1 MGGGQSRANSRLP
14 RSLPGDSRGIGS
26 AVLSSG
32 QVRTANNSGNELGVA
47 VGLSVFFTFLV
58 AFILGVFARPCIDA
72 LWRKVCGKKNA
83 SSQPGSV
90 SSAGQGPHDNQAYS
104 DEEDDPE
111 TVSHRERRVTFS
123 TPDNQEQSRVDYY
136 DTLASGHL
144 QNLPHTRHQSG
155 EARGRNSLEDRR
167 IAANSEPTLSQEFE
181 HIPDDNELGERR
193 SLSSSDEEQDNSTRK
208 QKKSRKASSS
218 QPIEDSIQQKS
229 DSAFTNRSPHLND
242 TKLMEQDQSIDS
254 GEAFDFPESI
264 QSGSARSSS
273 LFGSFNHSKK
283 TVFLPSNDLRH
294 SSSSS
299 VSGDDSTLYTVN
311 PDTEE
316 WERVEM
322 AQDVQNIHDAKMWE
336 GKLQNAKM
344 APDHSDS
351 SHSSSCNSDDEVTE
365 YTFNQEAAVED
376 EGTGRISK
384 SYSYSS
390 SSASESEMSEHKIV
404 RNASP
409 KQEAQSL
416 PPNIYPSSIIQGQ
429 ITEQKMVKQEWDL
442 ESSPKDIDA
451 QNNTWPKL
459 CLNNITGI
467 KRRLDIKVATET
479 TGPAVT
485 LKDTDQDYRYHVKP
499 HPDVKETTD
508 FTSSSSESEEET
520 RGPAVNVDDTH
531 VKTEVENAYQPHLHL
546 GTVSPIKDFEINAQE
561 DRWPK
566 LDLNN
571 VTGIK
576 RRLDIKVAT
585 PSPDV
590 TSSIGE
596 RGEDDHWPKLDLNN
610 VTGIKRRLDIKVATE
625 TTGPAVTLKDTDQDY
640 RYHVKP
646 HPDIKATTDFTSS
659 SSESEEETR
668 GPAVNVD
675 DTHVKTEVENAY
687 QPHLHLGTVSP
698 IKDFEINAQEDRWP
712 KLDLN
717 NVTGIKRRLDIK
729 VATPSPDVTS
739 SIGERGED
747 DHWPKLDLN
756 NVTGIKRRLDIK
768 VATETTGPAVTL
780 KDTDQ
785 DYRYHVKPHPDIKA
799 TTDFTSSSS
808 ESEEETR
815 GPAVNVDDTHVKTEV
830 ENAYQPHLHL
840 GTVSPIKDFEINAQE
855 DRWPKLDLNNVTGI
869 KRRLDIKVATPS
881 PDVTSSIGER
891 GEDDHWPKLDLN
903 NVTGIKRRLDI
914 KVATETTGPAVT
926 LKDTDQDYRYHVK
939 PHPDIK
945 ATTDFTSSSSE
956 SEEETRGPAVNV
968 DDAHVKTEVE
978 NAYQPH
984 LHLGTVSPIKDF
996 EINAQEDRWPK
1007 LDLNNVTGIKRRL
1020 DIKVAMPSLDVT
1032 SSIGERGEDDHWP
1045 KLDLNNV
1052 TGIKRRLDIKVA
1064 TETTGPAVTLK
1075 DTDQDYRYHVK
1086 PHPDIKATTD
1096 FTSSSSESEEETRGP
1111 AVNVDDTQV
1120 KTEVENA
1127 YKPHLHLGTVSP
1139 IKDFEIN
1146 AQEDRWPKLDLNVTG
1161 IKRRLDIKV
1170 ATPSPDVT
1178 SSIGE
1183 RGEDDHW
1190 PKLDLNNVTG
1200 IKRRLDI
1207 KVATETTG
1215 PAVTLKDTDQ
1225 DYRHHVKPYPD
1236 IEATTDFTS
1245 SSSESEEETRGPAVN
1260 VDDPHMKTE
1269 VENAYQPHL
1278 HLGTV
1283 SPIKDF
1289 EINAQEDRWPKL
1301 DLNNVTG
1308 IKRRLDIKVAMPSPD
1323 VTSSIGERGED
1334 DHWPKLDLNNIT
1346 GIKRRLDIKVATETT
1361 GPAVTLKDTDQDY
1374 RHHVKPYP
1382 DIEATTDFTSS
1393 SSESEEETR
1402 GPAVNVDYT
1411 HMKTEVENAYQPHL
1425 HLGTVSPI
1433 KDFEINAQEDR
1444 WPKLDLNNV
1453 TGIKRRLDIKVATET
1468 MSPAVTL
1475 KDTDQDYRYHVKT
1488 HPDIHAST
1496 NFTSSSSESEE
1507 ETRGTVVNLDD
1518 AHVKTKLGNA
1528 YQPHLLDLNVT
1539 GIKRRLDIKIA
1550 TPSLDITS
1558 GIGERGED
1566 DRWPLVDLSR
1576 VTGIKR
1582 HVDIKV
1588 ATKTTCPAVTLKDTD
1603 QDYRYHVKPHQDIKA
1618 TDFTSSS
1625 SESEEEARGPTVNLD
1640 NVYVKTKVENAYQ
1653 PHLHMGTV
1661 EPNKDFE
1668 INAQEDRGLELDLS
1682 NITGIKRRLDIKIAT
1697 PSPDITSSIGERGED
1712 DRWPMLDYNVTG
1724 IKRRLDIKVATE
1736 TTGPAVTL
1744 KDPDQDYRYHV
1755 KPHQDIKASTDFTF
1769 SSSDSEEETRSLAVN
1784 VDDTYVKTKVEDAYQ
1799 PHLHLGT
1806 VKPIKDTEINAIN
1819 DRWPELD
1826 LSWIPHIKRRLDV
1839 KASTET
1845 PGSPVTLDDTDEYR
1859 WSRLDLSNVTR
1870 VKRRLDIKAPMP
1882 SPEMTSSDSRV
1893 PPQSRF
1899 SSSSSDSE
1907 SEVKVQMVKQE
1918 REGPVVGTMSQIRWP
1933 DLKPRVPRIKRRLDV
1948 KAPSPLPY
1956 PGKVDL
1962 VPFQHDTGSST
1973 SESEDKKPLHTGQPE
1988 SEVHVLSPTTKNDSI
2003 LHFKGPLNDNS
2014 LTLMTDPIIKLEKYA
2029 VITDRLGDKTTG
2041 SKSIPG
2047 PDVTPDLESHWAG
2060 LNLGMPHFRKRLDI
2074 SANEAGL
2081 LKVSSETEMLS
2092 SHGKRVDK
2100 GKGWDL
2106 KRSAIK
2112 ELEID
2117 EQNKTWP
2124 LMDLRNVTGIK
2135 RRLDFK
2141 VATPSPDLTSSS
2153 HESGGDDRWPKL
2165 DLDNVTSIKRRL
2177 DIKAATL
2184 PSNTSKKY
2192 LSIEDRWKMQSRD
2205 VRPPLDA
2212 PPPVPDCSPPDSFPS
2227 SESEDDAKR
2236 VSEGTD
2242 FTEYRTH
2249 GPARS
2254 FAPSVR
2260 ATSDTEVASS
2270 FKTGDE
2276 KGWSSVTVDTRKRE
2290 RKGLG
2295 ALRAMSSE
2303 RKRWDHE
2310 ELADEGSSQ
2319 HNRFQGLALRDAPSL
2334 NLEPHTSIVS
2344 VQEARTPGR
2353 LPRSLQRAK
2362 YHDRLMGRY
2371 VEGEDT
2377 KDDLRHPP
2385 EYSGLQNSTLFD
2397 SSNPLTEV

>member
-14 RSLPGDSRGIGS
+14 RSLPGDSRGIGG

-32 QVRTANNSGNELGVA
+32 QVRTANNSGNELGLA
-47 VGLSVFFTFLV
+47 VGLSVLFTFLV

-155 EARGRNSLEDRR
+155 EARGRNSLDDRR

-193 SLSSSDEEQDNSTRK
+193 SLSSSSDEEQDNSTRK

-229 DSAFTNRSPHLND
+229 DSAFTNRSPQLNN

-508 FTSSSSESEEET
+508 FTSSSSDSEEET

-1146 AQEDRWPKLDLNVTG
+1146 ALEDRWPKLDLNITG

-1308 IKRRLDIKVAMPSPD
+1308 IKRRLDIKVATPSPDVTSSIGERGEDDHWPKLDLNNITGIKRRLDIKVATETTGPAVTLKDTDQDYRHHVKPYPDIEATTDFTSSSSESEEETRGPAVNVDYTHMKTEVENAYQPHLHLGTVSPIKDFEINAQEDRWPKLDLNNVTGIKRRLDIKVATPSPD

-1488 HPDIHAST
+1488 RPDIHAST

-1682 NITGIKRRLDIKIAT
+1682 NITGIKRCLDI
-1697 PSPDITSSIGERGED
+1697 
-1712 DRWPMLDYNVTG
+1712 
-1724 IKRRLDIKVATE
+1724 
-1736 TTGPAVTL
+1736 
-1744 KDPDQDYRYHV
+1744 
-1755 KPHQDIKASTDFTF
+1755 
-1769 SSSDSEEETRSLAVN
+1769 
-1784 VDDTYVKTKVEDAYQ
+1784 
-1799 PHLHLGT
+1799 
-1806 VKPIKDTEINAIN
+1806 
-1819 DRWPELD
+1819 
-1826 LSWIPHIKRRLDV
+1826 
-1839 KASTET
+1839 
-1845 PGSPVTLDDTDEYR
+1845 
-1859 WSRLDLSNVTR
+1859 
-1870 VKRRLDIKAPMP
+1870 
-1882 SPEMTSSDSRV
+1882 
-1893 PPQSRF
+1893 
-1899 SSSSSDSE
+1899 
-1907 SEVKVQMVKQE
+1907 
-1918 REGPVVGTMSQIRWP
+1918 
-1933 DLKPRVPRIKRRLDV
+1933 
-1948 KAPSPLPY
+1948 
-1956 PGKVDL
+1956 
-1962 VPFQHDTGSST
+1962 
-1973 SESEDKKPLHTGQPE
+1973 
-1988 SEVHVLSPTTKNDSI
+1988 
-2003 LHFKGPLNDNS
+2003 
-2014 LTLMTDPIIKLEKYA
+2014 
-2029 VITDRLGDKTTG
+2029 
-2041 SKSIPG
+2041 
-2047 PDVTPDLESHWAG
+2047 
-2060 LNLGMPHFRKRLDI
+2060 
-2074 SANEAGL
+2074 
-2081 LKVSSETEMLS
+2081 
-2092 SHGKRVDK
+2092 
-2100 GKGWDL
+2100 
-2106 KRSAIK
+2106 
-2112 ELEID
+2112 
-2117 EQNKTWP
+2117 
-2124 LMDLRNVTGIK
+2124 
-2135 RRLDFK
+2135 
-2141 VATPSPDLTSSS
+2141 
-2153 HESGGDDRWPKL
+2153 
-2165 DLDNVTSIKRRL
+2165 
-2177 DIKAATL
+2177 
-2184 PSNTSKKY
+2184 
-2192 LSIEDRWKMQSRD
+2192 
-2205 VRPPLDA
+2205 
-2212 PPPVPDCSPPDSFPS
+2212 
-2227 SESEDDAKR
+2227 
-2236 VSEGTD
+2236 
-2242 FTEYRTH
+2242 
-2249 GPARS
+2249 
-2254 FAPSVR
+2254 
-2260 ATSDTEVASS
+2260 
-2270 FKTGDE
+2270 
-2276 KGWSSVTVDTRKRE
+2276 
-2290 RKGLG
+2290 
-2295 ALRAMSSE
+2295 
-2303 RKRWDHE
+2303 
-2310 ELADEGSSQ
+2310 
-2319 HNRFQGLALRDAPSL
+2319 
-2334 NLEPHTSIVS
+2334 
-2344 VQEARTPGR
+2344 
-2353 LPRSLQRAK
+2353 
-2362 YHDRLMGRY
+2362 
-2371 VEGEDT
+2371 
-2377 KDDLRHPP
+2377 
-2385 EYSGLQNSTLFD
+2385 
-2397 SSNPLTEV
+2397 